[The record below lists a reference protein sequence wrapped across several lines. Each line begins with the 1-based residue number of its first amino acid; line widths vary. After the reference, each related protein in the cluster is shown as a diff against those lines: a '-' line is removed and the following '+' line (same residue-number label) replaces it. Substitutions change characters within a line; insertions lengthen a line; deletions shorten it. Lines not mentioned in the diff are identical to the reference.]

1 MGVFK
6 RQDNL
11 DQGLLLPPSL
21 RDWLPKDHL
30 AWFISD
36 TVDELDLDAFV
47 TRYRACGKGE
57 QAYPP
62 HMLLKVLLYAY
73 GTGVFSSRKIAAKL
87 ETDVAFRVL
96 GAGLFPDFRTICRF
110 RTRHRDDF
118 SNVFVQVVQIAQ
130 ESGLVKFG
138 ALAIDG
144 TKIKANASKH
154 RAMSYDRMKSEE
166 KRLRREIRR
175 IVAATKRQDLLE
187 DQEFGP
193 DFRGDELPAEL
204 AQRETRLKTILAAK
218 KRLEERKAQEARE
231 EDERRALRA
240 EEEGRN
246 PPKERPG
253 GRKHP
258 KGKPKPKDQENF
270 TDPDSRI
277 MLDGSGAFQ
286 QSYNAQIAVDEHD
299 QIIVATLITNRT
311 PDVGQLIPVLN
322 RAEQTLGERPR
333 RVLADAGY
341 RSEGNFEQLRERNID
356 GYVSLG
362 REGKTPKR
370 ILRPE
375 TVAMKRKL
383 STARGRATYKKRKW
397 IVEPAFG
404 WIKAGQG
411 FRQFLLRGLDNV
423 RADWDIV
430 CAATN
435 LRRMAAHMEWAQGFL
450 RRPRG
455 PSTTP

>member
-21 RDWLPKDHL
+21 RDWLPLDHL
-30 AWFISD
+30 AWFIFD
-36 TVDELDLDAFV
+36 TVDELDLDAFLA
-47 TRYRACGKGE
+47 RYRACGKGE

-62 HMLLKVLLYAY
+62 QMLLKVLLYAY
-73 GTGVFSSRKIAAKL
+73 STGVFSSRKIAAKL

-130 ESGLVKFG
+130 EAGLVKMG
-138 ALAIDG
+138 TLAIDG
-144 TKIKANASKH
+144 TKIKASASKH

-166 KRLRREIRR
+166 KRLRREVRK
-175 IVAATKRQDLLE
+175 IVAATKRQDALE
-187 DQEFGP
+187 DREFGP

-204 AQRETRLKTILAAK
+204 SRRETRLKTIQAAK

-231 EDERRALRA
+231 VDERKARQA
-240 EEEGRN
+240 EDQDRE
-246 PPKERPG
+246 PPKERPEL
-253 GRKHP
+253 RKYP

-286 QSYNAQIAVDEHD
+286 QSYNAQIAVDEHE
-299 QIIVATLITNRT
+299 QIIVATLVTNVA
-311 PDVGQLIPVLN
+311 PDVGHLIPIID
-322 RAEQTLGERPR
+322 RAEQAVGTSPR

-341 RSEGNFEQLRERNID
+341 RSEENFARLRERKID
-356 GYVSLG
+356 GYISLG
-362 REGKTPKR
+362 REGKTPQR
-370 ILRPE
+370 IRLPE

-383 STARGRATYKKRKW
+383 GTMRGRATYKKRKW
-397 IVEPAFG
+397 IAEPAFG

-411 FRQFLLRGLDNV
+411 FRQFLLRGVDKV
-423 RADWDIV
+423 RAEWDLV
-430 CAATN
+430 CSATN
-435 LRRMAAHMEWAQGFL
+435 LRRMATRMEW
-450 RRPRG
+450 
-455 PSTTP
+455 T